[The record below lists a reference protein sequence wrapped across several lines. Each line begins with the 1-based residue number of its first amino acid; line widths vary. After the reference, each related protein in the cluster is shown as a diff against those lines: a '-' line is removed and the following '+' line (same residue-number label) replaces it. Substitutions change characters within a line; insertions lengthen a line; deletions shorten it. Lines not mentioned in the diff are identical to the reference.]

1 MDQHSEDLAVLAAEM
16 GRETPR
22 AAPPPAADVSDIR
35 MSLRTLS
42 DAVAALSNQVSAM
55 PAEMRRAAKADA
67 VEIAKKYQRATMESV
82 VDVLTDAIDRGDGD
96 VRADLKR
103 VRADLGSELTS
114 LKSTA
119 AMSTENA
126 KAVVSGYISHICQG
140 E

>member
-16 GRETPR
+16 GREIPR
-22 AAPPPAADVSDIR
+22 ATPPAADVSDIR
-35 MSLRTLS
+35 MSLRSLS
-42 DAVAALSNQVSAM
+42 DAVAALSNHVSAM

-67 VEIAKKYQRATMESV
+67 VDIAKKYQRATMESV

>member
-22 AAPPPAADVSDIR
+22 AAPPTADVSDIR
-35 MSLRTLS
+35 MSLRSLS

-67 VEIAKKYQRATMESV
+67 VDIAKKYQRATMESV

-126 KAVVSGYISHICQG
+126 KAVLSGYISHICQG

>member
-1 MDQHSEDLAVLAAEM
+1 M

-22 AAPPPAADVSDIR
+22 AATPATDVSDIR
-35 MSLRTLS
+35 MSLRSLS
-42 DAVAALSNQVSAM
+42 DTVARISQDLAAMPERIGKQARKDAAKIASDKTNSMAAALID
-55 PAEMRRAAKADA
+55 EM
-67 VEIAKKYQRATMESV
+67 V
-82 VDVLTDAIDRGDGD
+82 DAIDRGDLD

-103 VRADLGSELTS
+103 IQSNLGSELTS